1 MASILTAEQLA
12 AMKAVQNL
20 NLPETAYVQ
29 ALVRTSDGE
38 GGFTEA
44 WTTSVT
50 TTARIGE
57 PKGELERDIAG
68 KIAVGMAYVITLPSE
83 TVLDLT
89 NQIQISGIN
98 HIIHWTNKDKSQ
110 KTALRVIV
118 TRTL

>member
-1 MASILTAEQLA
+1 MTSMLSNEQLA

-20 NLPETAYVQ
+20 NLPETAYIQ

-44 WTTSVT
+44 WTTTVT

-68 KIAVGMAYVITLPSE
+68 KIAVGMAYVVTLPSE
-83 TVLDLT
+83 TVLALE
-89 NQIQISGIN
+89 NQIQINSKN
-98 HIIHWTNKDKSQ
+98 YKVHWTNKEKSQ
-110 KTALRVIV
+110 KTALRAVV
-118 TRTL
+118 TEA